1 MVEIV
6 RRIER
11 LEQQLEQSE
20 EAARSPLIAI
30 AERARIGAHARQR
43 VRADFLMPRLLLDY
57 LRLLKAV
64 SRPRGA

>member
-1 MVEIV
+1 M

-30 AERARIGAHARQR
+30 
-43 VRADFLMPRLLLDY
+43 
-57 LRLLKAV
+57 LRSGPV
-64 SRPRGA
+64 SVHTPASES